1 MIILPIDELMWPG
14 LEKMKFSSLE
24 KNEIYFGKYFFP
36 INWQSRQ
43 EVTLVLSWPLFWNS
57 YITTPHIEKI
67 V

>member
-14 LEKMKFSSLE
+14 LEKMKISFLE

-43 EVTLVLSWPLFWNS
+43 AKLHLSWVDPYFETL
-57 YITTPHIEKI
+57 TLQLLL
-67 V
+67 